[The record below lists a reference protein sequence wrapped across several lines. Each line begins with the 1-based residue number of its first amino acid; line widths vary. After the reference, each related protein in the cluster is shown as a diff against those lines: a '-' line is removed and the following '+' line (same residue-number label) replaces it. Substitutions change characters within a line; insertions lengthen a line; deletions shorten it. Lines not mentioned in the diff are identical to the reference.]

1 MADQYGRLKKHGL
14 FSGVSSSGF
23 NNFMVPT
30 TVANNVTYKPNT
42 FFTAYVCSKCAT
54 GILMAWNVLTTPQ
67 AVHERSCKRKTF
79 PSNTADSKKMQSTID
94 SVVNEIISLTE
105 KIYPSKR
112 YIECEAIDEIATI
125 GIKMFNLVEFEAV
138 PAGHWAMR
146 AYHDQ
151 KTEINREETREF
163 ITVAIANVAVFKA
176 KLNTHVGYYLL
187 WISG

>member
-1 MADQYGRLKKHGL
+1 MINK
-14 FSGVSSSGF
+14 
-23 NNFMVPT
+23 
-30 TVANNVTYKPNT
+30 
-42 FFTAYVCSKCAT
+42 
-54 GILMAWNVLTTPQ
+54 
-67 AVHERSCKRKTF
+67 
-79 PSNTADSKKMQSTID
+79 
-94 SVVNEIISLTE
+94 IISFTE